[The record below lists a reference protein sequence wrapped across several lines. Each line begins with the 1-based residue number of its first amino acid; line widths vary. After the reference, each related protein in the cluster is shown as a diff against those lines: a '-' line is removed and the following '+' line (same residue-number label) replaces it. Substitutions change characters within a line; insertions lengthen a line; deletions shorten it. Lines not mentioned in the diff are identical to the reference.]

1 MSSASAVDGSPAR
14 AAGGS
19 SARAAAGEPVLREV
33 ADGVFAY
40 VQPDG
45 GWCVNNAGLVVS
57 GGVSALVDTT
67 ATEARTRRLR
77 EQVLA
82 RGHGAPAMLV
92 NTHSHGDHTFGNYLF
107 PEATVYAHTEARR
120 EMEQAGLHMTQLWP
134 EVVWGDIEVALP
146 QVTYQDRMTLHVGG
160 LAVELLHPGPAH
172 TVNDTVVWVPER
184 RTLFTGDVVMSG
196 VTPFCP
202 LGSVSGSL
210 KAIERLR
217 GLEPLVVVTGHGPVA
232 GPEVL
237 DVAEDYLRWVQELA
251 RQGLAAGLAPKDAAR
266 EADLGAFAELLEPA
280 RLIPNLHRAYAEE
293 RDAAHGEALDVGAM
307 IREMGA
313 VFQEMVAYNG
323 GPLACHA

>member
-1 MSSASAVDGSPAR
+1 MAPSRRTIAD
-14 AAGGS
+14 
-19 SARAAAGEPVLREV
+19 EPVLREV

-45 GWCVNNAGLVVS
+45 GWCVNNAGLITS
-57 GGVSALVDTT
+57 GEVSALVDTT
-67 ATEARTRRLR
+67 ATEARSRRLR

-82 RGHGAPAMLV
+82 RGRRAPAMLV

-120 EMEQAGLHMTQLWP
+120 EMQQAGLHLTELWP
-134 EVVWGDIEVALP
+134 DVVWGDIEVALP
-146 QVTYQDRMTLHVGG
+146 QVTYQSGMTLHVGE

-184 RTLFTGDVVMSG
+184 RVLFTGDIVMSG

-202 LGSVSGSL
+202 LGSITGTL
-210 KAIERLR
+210 KAIGQLR
-217 GLEPLVVVTGHGPVA
+217 GLDPVVVVTGHGPVA

-237 DVAEDYLRWVQELA
+237 DVAEEYLRWVQDLA
-251 RQGLAAGLAPKDAAR
+251 RQGLRAGLAPKDVAR

-293 RDAAHGEALDVGAM
+293 RNAAHGEVLDIGAM
-307 IREMGA
+307 IKEMGT

>member
-1 MSSASAVDGSPAR
+1 MTPTRRTV
-14 AAGGS
+14 
-19 SARAAAGEPVLREV
+19 AGEPVLQEV

-45 GWCVNNAGLVVS
+45 GWCVNNAGLIVS
-57 GGVSALVDTT
+57 GEVSALVDTT
-67 ATEARTRRLR
+67 ATEARSRRLR

-82 RGHGAPAMLV
+82 RGRRAPAMLV

-107 PEATVYAHTEARR
+107 PEATVYAHAEARR
-120 EMEQAGLHMTQLWP
+120 EMQQAGLHLTQLWP
-134 EVVWGDIEVALP
+134 QVVWGDIEVALP
-146 QVTYQDRMTLHVGG
+146 QVTYEGGMTLHVGE

-184 RTLFTGDVVMSG
+184 GVLFTGDIVMSG

-202 LGSVSGSL
+202 LGSITGSL
-210 KAIERLR
+210 KAIEQLR
-217 GLEPLVVVTGHGPVA
+217 GLEPVVVVTGHGPVA

-237 DVAEDYLRWVQELA
+237 DVAEDYLRWVQGLA
-251 RQGLAAGLAPKDAAR
+251 KQGLDAGLAPKEMAR
-266 EADLGAFAELLEPA
+266 EADLGAFAELLEKE

-293 RDAAHGEALDVGAM
+293 RNAAHGEALDIGAM
-307 IREMGA
+307 IKEMGT

-323 GPLACHA
+323 GPLTCHA